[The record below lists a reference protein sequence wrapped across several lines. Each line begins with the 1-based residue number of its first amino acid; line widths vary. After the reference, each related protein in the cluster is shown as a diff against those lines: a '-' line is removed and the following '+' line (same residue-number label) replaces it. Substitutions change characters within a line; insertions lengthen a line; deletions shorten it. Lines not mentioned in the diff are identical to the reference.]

1 MKNKTIRRTLDKW
14 AKIILIQRD
23 MTCYTVK
30 EKEDGIKIHKKG
42 NFTWERFIGRGKS
55 NKIIQADDSSASTC
69 YFPYIKRKW
78 NFKLKIISSY
88 AESHKE
94 SKIALALSLIS

>member
-1 MKNKTIRRTLDKW
+1 MKNKTIRQTLDKW

-42 NFTWERFIGRGKS
+42 NFTWERFSGRGKS
-55 NKIIQADDSSASTC
+55 SKIIQAA
-69 YFPYIKRKW
+69 
-78 NFKLKIISSY
+78 IS
-88 AESHKE
+88 H
-94 SKIALALSLIS
+94 I